1 VEYRRSRKTIR
12 GPLRSPLGPLI
23 VTLVIVAAGL
33 QPALA
38 LPYASFEPSQT
49 LTVPLEEF
57 ELSLRVDA
65 SGDSIAGTELY
76 LSFDSEMLEL
86 VEATEGTLYA
96 QSGVMTWF
104 GAEYDTSS
112 GCWHCYDTLIGAGS
126 YIEGPGEIMHFRFK
140 ALNECGSAVIHL
152 ESLGFTDVHRDPLPL
167 AGYEDAVV
175 YVACSGAAGIP
186 VAPVSI
192 GPAAPN
198 PFVSETEF
206 PVVVPRAAAR
216 AAVHIYDVRGR
227 LVRTLRCPGGALS
240 GAVRWDGC
248 TNDGRPVAAGA
259 YFAEVRSGGSC
270 DRTKVLRIR

>member
-1 VEYRRSRKTIR
+1 
-12 GPLRSPLGPLI
+12 
-23 VTLVIVAAGL
+23 VIVAVLIVAGGM

-38 LPYASFEPSQT
+38 LPYAFFEPDQT

-86 VEATEGTLYA
+86 VEATEGSLYA
-96 QSGVMTWF
+96 ESGVMTWF

-112 GCWHCYDTLIGAGS
+112 GCWHCYDTLIMAGS
-126 YIEGPGEIMHFRFK
+126 YIEGPGEIMHFRFR

-152 ESLGFTDVHRDPLPL
+152 TSLGFTDVHRDPLPP
-167 AGYEDAVV
+167 AGYEDAVA

-198 PFVSETEF
+198 PFVSGTEF
-206 PVVVPRAAAR
+206 PVSVPRAAAG
-216 AAVHIYDVRGR
+216 AAVRIYDARGR
-227 LVRTLRCPGGALS
+227 LVRSLPVSGSGLN
-240 GAVRWDGC
+240 GAVRWDGRSS
-248 TNDGRPVAAGA
+248 DGRPVAAGA